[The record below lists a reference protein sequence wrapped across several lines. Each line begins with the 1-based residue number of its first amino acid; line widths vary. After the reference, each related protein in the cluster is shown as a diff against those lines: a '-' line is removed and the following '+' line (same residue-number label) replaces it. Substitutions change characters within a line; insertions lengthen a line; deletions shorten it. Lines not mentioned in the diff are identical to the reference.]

1 MGLTISKGK
10 ILFNRK
16 KYNILQATELV
27 EKSKKS
33 DKNDRGRDSDYSV
46 AWCRLYINNKFK
58 EKRER
63 ELGSS
68 PLNPAIKQKQKQ
80 TRNELNPKKIRDVGN
95 SNTILDEDEKQSKSP
110 CSPNNILECLRH
122 LEHA

>member
-1 MGLTISKGK
+1 MIEGVIPIIVLLDVDSTLTTSSK
-10 ILFNRK
+10 
-16 KYNILQATELV
+16 
-27 EKSKKS
+27 
-33 DKNDRGRDSDYSV
+33 
-46 AWCRLYINNKFK
+46 
-58 EKRER
+58 KRER

>member
-1 MGLTISKGK
+1 MYMGLTISKGK

-46 AWCRLYINNKFK
+46 A
-58 EKRER
+58 
-63 ELGSS
+63 
-68 PLNPAIKQKQKQ
+68 
-80 TRNELNPKKIRDVGN
+80 
-95 SNTILDEDEKQSKSP
+95 
-110 CSPNNILECLRH
+110 
-122 LEHA
+122 